1 MENGTY
7 GVVLVGCGHIGQA
20 HIEDIY
26 YRESIRI
33 VGVVDYS
40 QENAR
45 LFARK
50 YGAES
55 WSTDYR
61 DYLQRSDVDIV
72 IIATYAASHLSILRD
87 CLAAGKHVLCEKPL
101 TEANPKSAEEFV
113 RLVRNSPQKV
123 LIAHILRHNST
134 YNRVAEMI
142 HGGAIGDVRV
152 IRMAQNH
159 HVMNKARY
167 DRLMED
173 CPPFVDCGVHY
184 IDVIRWFTG
193 CEVTSIGGIG
203 GRIDPAL
210 PEGEFDYGLL
220 TMTLSNGGVAYYE
233 AGWSESSAAQ
243 NLKEFV
249 GTKGR
254 IRLVLQDDRPSNREE
269 GDLIDYYDAENKV
282 YHTIN
287 NPSVYKN
294 MWGQL
299 QCLIAMIEGKGEPSP
314 TLDEA
319 YEAFR
324 ITLAGK
330 QALEEGRTLS
340 L

>member
-1 MENGTY
+1 
-7 GVVLVGCGHIGQA
+7 
-20 HIEDIY
+20 
-26 YRESIRI
+26 
-33 VGVVDYS
+33 
-40 QENAR
+40 
-45 LFARK
+45 
-50 YGAES
+50 
-55 WSTDYR
+55 
-61 DYLQRSDVDIV
+61 
-72 IIATYAASHLSILRD
+72 
-87 CLAAGKHVLCEKPL
+87 
-101 TEANPKSAEEFV
+101 
-113 RLVRNSPQKV
+113 
-123 LIAHILRHNST
+123 
-134 YNRVAEMI
+134 
-142 HGGAIGDVRV
+142 
-152 IRMAQNH
+152 
-159 HVMNKARY
+159 MNKARY

-184 IDVIRWFTG
+184 IDVIRWFTR
-193 CEVTSIGGIG
+193 CEVTSISGIG

-210 PEGEFDYGLL
+210 PKGEFDYGLL

-233 AGWSESSAAQ
+233 AGWSQSSSAQ

-254 IRLVLQDDRPSNREE
+254 IRLVLQADRPSNREE

-299 QCLIAMIEGKGEPSP
+299 QCLIAMIEGKGEANP

-330 QALEEGRTLS
+330 RALEERRIIS